1 MKNNIILPS
10 KVMQIPIE
18 TQILASDTAL
28 RQWELFF
35 IYLDKMVIENII
47 DFASANLYYCQFCIN
62 SEGDNYQMLLDI
74 EDIIGGRE
82 YLVKMMNERD
92 QKITQE
98 YEVGIFV
105 DELANDNL
113 LEESFRELYNSPD
126 LDAETKNQLDNYF
139 ATPLA
144 VETLVVDNSL
154 EQLSE
159 ALKYKAGRTT
169 KALTVEE
176 LIQKVEKNRD
186 AKKIQNQQITQ
197 AIASIKSGPN
207 SNLKK

>member
-62 SEGDNYQMLLDI
+62 SEDDNYQMLLDI

>member
-47 DFASANLYYCQFCIN
+47 DFAAANLYYCQFCIN
-62 SEGDNYQMLLDI
+62 SEDDNYQMLLDI

>member
-197 AIASIKSGPN
+197 AIASIKVQIAI
-207 SNLKK
+207 